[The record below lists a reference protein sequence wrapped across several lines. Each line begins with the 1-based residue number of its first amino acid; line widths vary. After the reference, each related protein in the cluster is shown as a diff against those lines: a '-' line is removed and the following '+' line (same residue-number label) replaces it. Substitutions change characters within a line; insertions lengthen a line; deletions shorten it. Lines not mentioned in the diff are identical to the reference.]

1 MKRLSDGKPEQL
13 QLDDFIVYLDENLE
27 NCKPI
32 MDTLSA
38 SSIRFERH
46 TTHFARGEDDNVWL
60 PFVAE
65 RSWVVV
71 TKDKRNRYNDLEREA
86 IRRSRVREFYFGGGN
101 FTGAEMAKAL
111 VIAIPAIRKLCRMFN
126 PPLVGSIA
134 RSGIITVVY
143 DENGSTHER
152 RQKSRSSFTF

>member
-1 MKRLSDGKPEQL
+1 MDALSVSDIK
-13 QLDDFIVYLDENLE
+13 
-27 NCKPI
+27 
-32 MDTLSA
+32 
-38 SSIRFERH
+38 FERH
-46 TTHFARGEDDNVWL
+46 TAHFPRGEDDNVWL

-111 VIAIPAIRKLCRMFN
+111 VIAVPAMRKLCRTFN
-126 PPLVGSIA
+126 PPLVASIT

-143 DENGSTHER
+143 DEKGSTHDR
-152 RQKSRSSFTF
+152 RQKSRSLFTF